1 MDGTTGS
8 LDEDGGAEMEVFRS
22 FTIEA
27 AHQLPNVP
35 DAHPCA
41 RVHGHSFV
49 IELWVRGTVGGRS
62 GWVIDFADITDAFRP
77 LHEQLDHRLLNDIE
91 GLANPTSENLAI
103 WIWDRA
109 SASHRG

>member
-1 MDGTTGS
+1 MAVEHPDAQAAGYSVIDAGKDGTTGS
-8 LDEDGGAEMEVFRS
+8 ANGDTGAEMEVFRS

-49 IELWVRGTVGGRS
+49 I
-62 GWVIDFADITDAFRP
+62 DFAEIIDAFRP
-77 LHEQLDHRLLNDIE
+77 LSEQLDHRLLNDVE

-109 SASHRG
+109 SST